1 MNRIA
6 IAIFFLFSTIG
17 NAAAASSFAGEF
29 LSLGAGARALAL
41 GSVYVA
47 VADDPTAVY
56 WNPAGLTRL
65 SQRQLHLTHAERFAG
80 MVNHDFAAIARPGKR
95 LHGVG
100 LALLRVGVNDIHFTE
115 LADPGRPL
123 SQTNRPYIASTETS
137 ADYALYL
144 SLAHRLRTSF
154 SLGASVKIIYRQVAS
169 LNAYGLGL
177 DLGLTYQLRPGLSLA
192 ASLRDI
198 TSTPVIWNTDANDRI
213 NPSIFLGATYQLR
226 VAGGSATVALASRAG
241 GGIDAD
247 SAGTPLHTGIEYRY
261 RSIALRGG
269 LGEERQSLGLG
280 LQPHQ
285 RITLD
290 FAYLQHDQ
298 LESTYQLS
306 ANVSF

>member
-6 IAIFFLFSTIG
+6 IAIFFLFATLG
-17 NAAAASSFAGEF
+17 NATAASSFAGEF

-41 GSVYVA
+41 GSAYVA
-47 VADDPTAVY
+47 VTDDPTAVY

-65 SQRQLHLTHAERFAG
+65 SRKQLHLTHAERFAG
-80 MVNHDFAAIARPGKR
+80 MVNHDFAAIARPGKH

-137 ADYALYL
+137 ADYAFYL
-144 SLAHRLRTSF
+144 SLAHRLRTSL
-154 SLGASVKIIYRQVAS
+154 SLGASVKVIYRQVAS

-177 DLGLTYQLRPGLSLA
+177 DLGLTYELRPGLSLA
-192 ASLRDI
+192 ANIRDI
-198 TSTPVIWNTDANDRI
+198 TSTPIIWNTDADDRI
-213 NPSIFLGATYQLR
+213 NPSILLGATYQVT
-226 VAGGSATVALASRAG
+226 VAGGRATVALASRAG
-241 GGIDAD
+241 GGTDVD
-247 SAGTPLHTGIEYRY
+247 SGMPVHTGIEYNY

-269 LGEERQSLGLG
+269 LEGDRQSLGLG

-298 LESTYQLS
+298 LESTYQFS
-306 ANVSF
+306 ANLSF

>member
-6 IAIFFLFSTIG
+6 AAIFFLFSTVG
-17 NAAAASSFAGEF
+17 NTTAASSFAGEF

-41 GSVYVA
+41 GSAYVA

-80 MVNHDFAAIARPGKR
+80 MINHDFAAIALPDKR

-144 SLAHRLRTSF
+144 SLAHRLRTSL
-154 SLGASVKIIYRQVAS
+154 SLGASVKVIYRQVAS
-169 LNAYGLGL
+169 LKAYGLGL
-177 DLGLTYQLRPGLSLA
+177 DLGLSYQLRPGLSLA
-192 ASLRDI
+192 ASIRDI
-198 TSTPVIWNTDANDRI
+198 TSTPIIWNTDANDRI
-213 NPSIFLGATYQLR
+213 SPSILLGATYQLT
-226 VAGGSATVALASRAG
+226 VAGGRATVALASRAG

-247 SAGTPLHTGIEYRY
+247 SGTPVHTGIEYSY
-261 RSIALRGG
+261 RSLALRGG
-269 LGEERQSLGLG
+269 LEEDRQSLGLG

>member
-6 IAIFFLFSTIG
+6 IAIFFLFSTVG
-17 NAAAASSFAGEF
+17 NTAAASSFAGEF

-41 GSVYVA
+41 GSAYVA
-47 VADDPTAVY
+47 IVDDPTAVY

-65 SQRQLHLTHAERFAG
+65 PQRQLHLTHAERFAG
-80 MVNHDFAAIARPGKR
+80 MINHDFAAIALPGKR

-115 LADPGRPL
+115 LTDPGRPL

-137 ADYALYL
+137 ADYAFYL

-154 SLGASVKIIYRQVAS
+154 SLGASVKVIYRQVAS

-192 ASLRDI
+192 ASIRDI
-198 TSTPVIWNTDANDRI
+198 TSTPIIWNTDANDRI
-213 NPSIFLGATYQLR
+213 NPSILLGATYQLT
-226 VAGGSATVALASRAG
+226 VAGGRATVALASRAG
-241 GGIDAD
+241 GGIGAD
-247 SAGTPLHTGIEYRY
+247 SGTPVNTGIEYSY
-261 RSIALRGG
+261 RSLALRGG
-269 LGEERQSLGLG
+269 LEEDRQSLGLG
-280 LQPHQ
+280 LQPYQ

-298 LESTYQLS
+298 LESTYQIS